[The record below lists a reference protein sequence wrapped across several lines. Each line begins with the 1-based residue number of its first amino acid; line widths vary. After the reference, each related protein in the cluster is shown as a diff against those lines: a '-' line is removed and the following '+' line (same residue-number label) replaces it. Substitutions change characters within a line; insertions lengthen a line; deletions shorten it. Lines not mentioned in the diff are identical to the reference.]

1 MRTSLASV
9 ARLFNA
15 HNFTS
20 ILRSTLQWLQNHV
33 KGKTVSQDEGIGRAE
48 SMDRPDESSDTAQS
62 SSGEHRTSK
71 KRKLDGTEVTGS
83 RVAISTAT
91 GVLGEV
97 YLAILDTLD
106 QLEALIKDPEQSQGF
121 AVEHMKSCLRNSPED
136 AAHVLGSSF
145 FLANRIILAPQFQK
159 KLPTNNLQKQLADT
173 GYRSCIFPAID
184 LWKQRSLVAQDSS
197 PASNVHD
204 LRNFD

>member
-1 MRTSLASV
+1 MRAPLASV

-15 HNFTS
+15 HHFTS
-20 ILRSTLQWLQNHV
+20 ILRSTLQWLQKHV
-33 KGKTVSQDEGIGRAE
+33 KGKSVSHDEGIGRAQSTDQPE
-48 SMDRPDESSDTAQS
+48 ESSDTVQS

-71 KRKLDGTEVTGS
+71 KRKLDGTEVTAS

-91 GVLGEV
+91 GVLAEV
-97 YLAILDTLD
+97 YLAILGTVD
-106 QLEALIKDPEQSQGF
+106 QLEALIKDPEQAQGF
-121 AVEHMKSCLRNSPED
+121 AVEHMKSSLRHSPED

-145 FLANRIILAPQFQK
+145 YLANRIILAPQNQK
-159 KLPTNNLQKQLADT
+159 KLPTNNLQEHLAHV

-197 PASNVHD
+197 TASNVHD